1 MFSGVSN
8 ERLEAIIGRIM
19 PLVVEIRRRLHSN
32 PELGFAEYQTSA
44 VVRQYLVELELDVR
58 VPGDKTG
65 AIALLTG
72 GKPGP
77 VIGLRADIDAL
88 PIQEATRLPFESR
101 NPGVMHACG
110 HDGHMAMLLG
120 TAMVLR
126 ELTQEVPGTVAF
138 IFQPAEELLKGA
150 KMMIEGHIL
159 EYAPFNFIY
168 AFHLWPAL
176 PLGHVGVKPGVAMAS
191 AAKFRASFSGSGG
204 QGPNPVLAC
213 DAVVAAAY
221 WFTLL
226 QNFGSRKVD
235 PTEPAVVS
243 VGRIEGGSSY
253 NTIARSVAVEG
264 TVRTVSPR
272 TRERMPQ
279 WLEELLES
287 VASPAG
293 LSYELHYEELCPPLM
308 NDPQQS
314 ELVLRL
320 AENLFGPE
328 RVHQLTQPS
337 MVAEDFAYFLE
348 QAPGCMIFLGIGE
361 PERANALH
369 TDTFTFDEEVHFQRI
384 KLLVSLVLS
393 KG

>member
-1 MFSGVSN
+1 
-8 ERLEAIIGRIM
+8 
-19 PLVVEIRRRLHSN
+19 
-32 PELGFAEYQTSA
+32 
-44 VVRQYLVELELDVR
+44 
-58 VPGDKTG
+58 
-65 AIALLTG
+65 
-72 GKPGP
+72 
-77 VIGLRADIDAL
+77 
-88 PIQEATRLPFESR
+88 
-101 NPGVMHACG
+101 MHACG

-204 QGPNPVLAC
+204 HGANPHLAS
-213 DAVVAAAY
+213 DAVVAAAN
-221 WFTLL
+221 WITLL
-226 QNFGSRKVD
+226 QNIVSRKVD

-293 LSYELHYEELCPPLM
+293 LL
-308 NDPQQS
+308 
-314 ELVLRL
+314 
-320 AENLFGPE
+320 
-328 RVHQLTQPS
+328 
-337 MVAEDFAYFLE
+337 
-348 QAPGCMIFLGIGE
+348 
-361 PERANALH
+361 
-369 TDTFTFDEEVHFQRI
+369 
-384 KLLVSLVLS
+384 
-393 KG
+393 

>member
-1 MFSGVSN
+1 
-8 ERLEAIIGRIM
+8 
-19 PLVVEIRRRLHSN
+19 
-32 PELGFAEYQTSA
+32 
-44 VVRQYLVELELDVR
+44 
-58 VPGDKTG
+58 
-65 AIALLTG
+65 
-72 GKPGP
+72 
-77 VIGLRADIDAL
+77 
-88 PIQEATRLPFESR
+88 
-101 NPGVMHACG
+101 VMHACG
-110 HDGHMAMLLG
+110 HDGHVAMLLG
-120 TAMVLR
+120 AALVLK
-126 ELTQEVPGTVAF
+126 ELAAELPGTVKF
-138 IFQPAEELLKGA
+138 VFQPAEELLAGA
-150 KMMIEGHIL
+150 KAML
-159 EYAPFNFIY
+159 ERGVLEDPRPDCAY

-204 QGPNPVLAC
+204 HGANPHLAS
-213 DAVVAAAY
+213 DAVVAAAN
-221 WFTLL
+221 WITLL
-226 QNFGSRKVD
+226 QNIVSRKVD

-369 TDTFTFDEEVHFQRI
+369 TDTFTFDEEVLFQGI
-384 KLLVSLVLS
+384 KLMVSLVLS